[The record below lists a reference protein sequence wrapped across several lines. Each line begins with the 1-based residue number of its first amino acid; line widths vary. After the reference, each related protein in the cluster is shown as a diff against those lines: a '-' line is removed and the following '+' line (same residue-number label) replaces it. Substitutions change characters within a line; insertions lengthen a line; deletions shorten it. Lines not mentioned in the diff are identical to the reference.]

1 MLYLLLFLSIL
12 FAVLNNIL
20 YHKLSELGKYDNFF
34 FTAISSV
41 VWLVVLA
48 PLADFG
54 KLNKIELIFG
64 IIYGTVQA
72 MFLFF
77 KMKAMSSGPVSITSV
92 VSNCSMVLTTL
103 LGIII
108 FSEKVT
114 ILQTVGSVL
123 ILLSVF
129 LCIDP
134 KSDMKMT
141 FKWKI
146 YCVFFFIFAA
156 AVGIIF
162 KLFSPYEASGANMM
176 SVAAISMVIYLLIL
190 SFAIEKKPKP
200 KRIHIWFAIIC
211 GILSCFYNRINV
223 FLTGAL
229 PSVVFFPIF
238 NGSIVLFSSISG
250 ALIFKERL
258 SKKQFSGIL
267 LGILAI
273 IILALK

>member
-34 FTAISSV
+34 FTAMSSF
-41 VWLVVLA
+41 VWLAVLA
-48 PLADFG
+48 PLADFEA
-54 KLNKIELIFG
+54 LNKAELIFG

-77 KMKAMSSGPVSITSV
+77 KMKAMSTGPVSVTSV

-103 LGIII
+103 MGIII

-114 ILQTVGSVL
+114 LLQIAGSAL

-129 LCIDP
+129 LCVDP

-141 FKWKI
+141 LKWKI

-162 KLFSPYEASGANMM
+162 KLFSAYEASGANMM
-176 SVAAISMVIYLLIL
+176 SVAAISMVICLSLL

-200 KRIHIWFAIIC
+200 KRIHILFAVLC

-223 FLTGAL
+223 FLSGAL

-250 ALIFKERL
+250 ALIFKEHL
-258 SKKQFSGIL
+258 SKKQYFGIL
-267 LGILAI
+267 TGILAI

>member
-34 FTAISSV
+34 FTAMSSF
-41 VWLVVLA
+41 VWLAVLA

-54 KLNKIELIFG
+54 ALNKAELIFG

-77 KMKAMSSGPVSITSV
+77 KMKAMSTGPVSVTSV

-103 LGIII
+103 MGIII

-114 ILQTVGSVL
+114 LLQIAGSAL

-129 LCIDP
+129 LCVDP

-141 FKWKI
+141 LKWKI
-146 YCVFFFIFAA
+146 YCVFFFVFAA

-162 KLFSPYEASGANMM
+162 KLFSAYEASGANMM
-176 SVAAISMVIYLLIL
+176 SVAAISMVICLSLL

-200 KRIHIWFAIIC
+200 KRIHILFAVLC

-223 FLTGAL
+223 FLSGAL

-250 ALIFKERL
+250 ALIFKEQL
-258 SKKQFSGIL
+258 SKKQYFGIL
-267 LGILAI
+267 TGILAI

>member
-34 FTAISSV
+34 FTAMSSF
-41 VWLVVLA
+41 VWLAVLA
-48 PLADFG
+48 PLADFEA
-54 KLNKIELIFG
+54 LNKAELIFG

-77 KMKAMSSGPVSITSV
+77 KMKAMSTGPVSVTSV

-103 LGIII
+103 MGIII

-114 ILQTVGSVL
+114 LLQIAGSAL

-129 LCIDP
+129 LCVDP

-141 FKWKI
+141 LKWKI

-162 KLFSPYEASGANMM
+162 KLFSAYESSGANMM
-176 SVAAISMVIYLLIL
+176 SVAAISMVICLSLL

-200 KRIHIWFAIIC
+200 KRIHILFAVLC

-223 FLTGAL
+223 FLSGAL

-250 ALIFKERL
+250 ALIFKEQL
-258 SKKQFSGIL
+258 SKKQYFGIL
-267 LGILAI
+267 TGILAI